1 MVESLGSVLEKKDAD
16 ALKHVRD
23 GFAELKKAWPAAMP
37 PKTPVKDYAAVL
49 GDVSRIE
56 LSIGKL
62 M

>member
-1 MVESLGSVLEKKDAD
+1 MIEGLAPALEKKDAA

-23 GFAELKKAWPAAMP
+23 GFAELKKAWPAAMA

-62 M
+62 R